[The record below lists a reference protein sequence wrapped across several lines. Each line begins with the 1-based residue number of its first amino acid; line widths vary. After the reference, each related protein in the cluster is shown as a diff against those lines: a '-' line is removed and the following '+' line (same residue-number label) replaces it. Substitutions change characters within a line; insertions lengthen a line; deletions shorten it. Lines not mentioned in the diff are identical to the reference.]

1 MPRTGTEADV
11 SESNLARLAT
21 EVEKSGIPWLDRL
34 RESALDRFETLGLP
48 STREEEW
55 RHTNVAPIAAT
66 TFTRASASGG
76 AVSKAELSA
85 LALAELGC
93 PRIVMVNGRHA
104 PDLSEVA
111 GLPSGIQV
119 ESLAAVLRSRPDEI
133 EPHFGNSARF
143 EDRAFTALNT
153 ASFEDGAVITVAPGA
168 MIETPIHVLYLTAAA
183 GVAVVSHPRTLVV
196 VGDNAQASLIES
208 YQSLGDGAYLHN
220 AVTEVTLG
228 QNARL
233 DHVHVQSDGP
243 EAFHIGSI
251 QSLQARDSRWTQ
263 HNISFGAKLARHD
276 VGSVL
281 GGEGAEAT
289 LNGLYLAVGDQHVDN
304 HTVLVHAKPHCPS
317 HEVYKGILSGHAQAV
332 FNGRIVVRP
341 DAQKTDAKQ
350 SNKNMLLTDD
360 AMIHTRPQLEIYA
373 DDVKCTHG
381 ATIGRLQEE
390 ELFYLRAR
398 GIGLAEARSILI
410 HGFVGEIFDKIA
422 FDPLRERLAGEALTI
437 MARELGS
444 GEER

>member
-1 MPRTGTEADV
+1 MARIEIEADV
-11 SESNLARLAT
+11 SGSNLARLAT
-21 EVEKSGIPWLDRL
+21 EVEKIGIPWLDRL

-48 STREEEW
+48 STRVEEW
-55 RHTNVAPIAAT
+55 RQTDVAPIAAT
-66 TFTRASASGG
+66 SFARASASGG
-76 AVSKAELSA
+76 AVSKTELSA
-85 LALAELGC
+85 LPLAEIGC
-93 PRIVMVNGRHA
+93 PRIVLVNGRHA

-111 GLPSGIQV
+111 DLPSGIQV
-119 ESLAAVLRSRPDEI
+119 ESLAAVLRSRPGEI
-133 EPHFGNSARF
+133 EPHLGGSAGF

-168 MIETPIHVLYLTAAA
+168 TIETPVQVVHLTAAA
-183 GVAVVSHPRTLVV
+183 GAAVVSHPRTLVV

-208 YQSLGDGAYLHN
+208 YQSLGDGAYFHN
-220 AVTEVTLG
+220 AVTEVSVG
-228 QNARL
+228 RNARL

-243 EAFHIGSI
+243 EAFHVGAI
-251 QSLQARDSRWTQ
+251 QGLQARDSRWTN

-281 GGEGAEAT
+281 NGEGAEAT

-317 HEVYKGILSGHAQAV
+317 HEVYKGILAGRAQAV

-341 DAQKTDAKQ
+341 DAQKTDARQ
-350 SNKNMLLTDD
+350 SNQNMLLTDD
-360 AMIHTRPQLEIYA
+360 ALVHTRPQLEIYA

-398 GIGLAEARSILI
+398 GIGLVEARSILI
-410 HGFVGEIFDKIA
+410 RGFVGEIFDRIA
-422 FDPLRERLAGEALTI
+422 FEPLRERLAGEALKI

>member
-1 MPRTGTEADV
+1 MPRIGTEADV
-11 SESNLARLAT
+11 SESNLARLAS

-104 PDLSEVA
+104 PDLSEVT

-196 VGDNAQASLIES
+196 VGDDAQASLIES